1 MSRIQGSLHGGVTPS
16 ITQAR
21 PQYRSQL
28 SQLLRAMKT
37 RQARAGYLFMLP
49 SMVILAVFVFWPI
62 LQSVLLSLH
71 HWKFGVEEQT
81 WAGLSNYE
89 RLLKDSRV
97 GGAFRNT
104 LYYTAVTVPLGMLLS
119 LLLALG
125 LNEKIPFRGLLRA
138 GFFLPVISSFAI
150 MAITWSFLL
159 DPDIGLVSY
168 WFRQIGLPARSWLRD
183 PDWAM
188 PAVILVSLW
197 KNVGFNMVIFLAGLQ
212 GISENLYEAA
222 KMDGANSWQHFRYIT
237 LPMLRPTTLFVLVVS
252 VIGAFQVFDP
262 VYVMTPRGG
271 PLFST
276 ETIVSYIFYQGIQLI
291 DLSYA
296 ATIGVFLFVIVF
308 ILTLIQIRVLRYRDL
323 D

>member
-1 MSRIQGSLHGGVTPS
+1 LSKLSHASAVRAARAQPRSR
-16 ITQAR
+16 
-21 PQYRSQL
+21 L
-28 SQLLRAMKT
+28 SQLLSEMNT
-37 RQARAGYLFMLP
+37 RQARAAYLFLLP
-49 SMVILAVFVFWPI
+49 SVLILAVFVFWPI

-71 HWKFGVEEQT
+71 KWKFGVGEQT
-81 WAGLSNYE
+81 WVGLANYE
-89 RLLKDSRV
+89 RLLQDSRV

-104 LYYTAVTVPLGMLLS
+104 LYYTAVTVPLGMALS
-119 LLLALG
+119 LVLALAI
-125 LNEKIPFRGLLRA
+125 NEKLPLRGLLRSA
-138 GFFLPVISSFAI
+138 FFLPVISSFAI

-159 DPDIGLVSY
+159 DPDIGLVAY
-168 WFRQIGLPARSWLRD
+168 WFRQMGLPSNNWLRD

-212 GISENLYEAA
+212 GISDNLYEAA
-222 KMDGANSWQHFRYIT
+222 KMDGANSWQRFRYIT
-237 LPMLRPTTLFVLVVS
+237 LPMLRPTTLFVLVIS

-276 ETIVSYIFYQGIQLI
+276 ETVVSYIFYQGIQLT

-296 ATIGVFLFVIVF
+296 ASIGVFLFVVVF
-308 ILTLIQIRVLRYRDL
+308 LLTLLQLRILRYRDV

>member
-1 MSRIQGSLHGGVTPS
+1 MSKMSAAPAVKGTRPGS
-16 ITQAR
+16 
-21 PQYRSQL
+21 RSRL
-28 SQLLRAMKT
+28 SQLLRDMNT

-49 SMVILAVFVFWPI
+49 SAVILAVFVFWPI
-62 LQSVLLSLH
+62 FQSVLLSLH
-71 HWKFGVEEQT
+71 QWKFGVEEQT
-81 WAGLSNYE
+81 WVGLANYE
-89 RLLKDSRV
+89 RLLRDSRV

-104 LYYTAVTVPLGMLLS
+104 LYYTAVTVPVGMVLS
-119 LLLALG
+119 LVLALA
-125 LNEKIPFRGLLRA
+125 LNEKIPLRGLLRA

-159 DPDIGLVSY
+159 DPDIGLLSY
-168 WFRQIGLPARSWLRD
+168 WFRQIGFPVRSWLRD

-197 KNVGFNMVIFLAGLQ
+197 KTVGFNMVIFLAGLQ
-212 GISENLYEAA
+212 GISDSLYEAA
-222 KMDGANSWQHFRYIT
+222 KMDGASSWQRFRYVT
-237 LPMLRPTTLFVLVVS
+237 LPMLRPTTLFVLVIS

-276 ETIVSYIFYQGIQLI
+276 ETVVSYIFYQGIQLI

-296 ATIGVFLFVIVF
+296 ATIGVFLFAIVF
-308 ILTLIQIRVLRYRDL
+308 ILTLIQMRLLRYRDL